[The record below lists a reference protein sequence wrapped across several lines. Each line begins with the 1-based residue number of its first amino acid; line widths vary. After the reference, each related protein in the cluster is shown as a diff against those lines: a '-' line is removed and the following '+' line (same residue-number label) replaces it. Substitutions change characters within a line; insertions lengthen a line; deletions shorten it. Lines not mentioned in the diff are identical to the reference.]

1 MRVDFSSVDD
11 REWIEDYPWY
21 EMLMQDE
28 YWMDQFGDK
37 HLITEMETRYIKNCL
52 PFAQKAARW
61 MENRAWNFLM
71 TLHGDIAI
79 YTMEREIARL
89 ESPPLIEALTGELS
103 KREDSMEMVDPDRYS
118 TILTR
123 HDG

>member
-21 EMLMQDE
+21 EVLMQDE

-52 PFAQKAARW
+52 PFAWKATRW
-61 MENRAWNFLM
+61 LESKAWGFLM

-79 YTMEREIARL
+79 MTMESEIARL
-89 ESPPLIEALTGELS
+89 EYPPLIEALTGELE
-103 KREDSMEMVDPDRYS
+103 KRE
-118 TILTR
+118 T
-123 HDG
+123 